1 MQNLMLE
8 TRNFGFSQEWK
19 TECQEWCQQQNMAQN
34 EKELMKNLR
43 EQWLQTDICIEGVQ
57 QKVQIKNPWLLAKKI
72 VIKDTA
78 YLQVQSGIDISQSA
92 FSQLQAKLKV
102 DVENSVVSAENQ
114 NPQPSW
120 EPKPSRCLL
129 LSLTDGFKT
138 ISAVEHEPISQL
150 KVILPGMKIA
160 INGPLVCR
168 KGVMLL
174 TSRNVK
180 LLGGHV
186 IELNDKYNEKK
197 ILSERVGRDL
207 SHLQVSNNRQPIST
221 TETNTATGNEP
232 FADDDDDFF
241 KNVEMPPIVGS
252 NPKIEKQRRRDV
264 EQNPKPFTYLKYVPK
279 DENLTAEESYA
290 IKGTIVSLASKLRV
304 CRHPMEREKFT
315 WELLV
320 IVSDGTDNRS
330 FNVSS
335 DLLLS
340 WIGIHPKKYDKA
352 NKDEFKKSLEK
363 TANHLLT
370 FNGIMKIKKGEEKIV
385 IFQMNPLNR
394 GHLQQLKIR
403 QGLV

>member
-1 MQNLMLE
+1 MVAGKMKYHGVQICSTFLGSCP
-8 TRNFGFSQEWK
+8 FPSSSQ
-19 TECQEWCQQQNMAQN
+19 TNIS
-34 EKELMKNLR
+34 
-43 EQWLQTDICIEGVQ
+43 TEGVQ
-57 QKVQIKNPWLLAKKI
+57 QKVQIKNPWLVAKKI
-72 VIKDTA
+72 VIRDTV

-92 FSQLQAKLKV
+92 LSQLQAKLKV

-138 ISAVEHEPISQL
+138 ISGVEHEPIPLL
-150 KVILPGMKIA
+150 KVISPGMKIG

-174 TSRNVK
+174 TSKNVK
-180 LLGGHV
+180 ILGGQV
-186 IELNDKYNEKK
+186 EELNDEYNEKK

-207 SHLQVSNNRQPIST
+207 GHLAPEEQVSDARRPIPT
-221 TETNTATGNEP
+221 TERNITTKNEP

-241 KNVEMPPIVGS
+241 KNVEMPPTLES
-252 NPKIEKQRRRDV
+252 NPKVEKNQRRDV
-264 EQNPKPFTYLKYVPK
+264 EQNPRPFTYLKYVPK
-279 DENLTAEESYA
+279 DENVWLKESYA

-304 CRHPMEREKFT
+304 CRHPKEKGKFN

-320 IVSDGTDNRS
+320 IVSDGTDSRS
-330 FNVSS
+330 FYVSP

-340 WIGIHPKKYDKA
+340 WIGINPNKYDKTK
-352 NKDEFKKSLEK
+352 KDDFKKSLEK
-363 TANHLLT
+363 TSNHLLR
-370 FNGIMKIKKGEEKIV
+370 FNGIMKVKKEEEKIV